1 MRYTNLETIKITP
14 ETVTRDDETL
24 EQYMNRMS
32 KLIVGD

>member
-1 MRYTNLETIKITP
+1 MYTNLEPVKITP

-32 KLIVGD
+32 KLIASD